1 MKRLLFG
8 FIFLMTIPLV
18 AWAAGDT
25 VVVDQNHLQFN
36 LSAVKMKVGD
46 RIRFNN
52 SDETSHN
59 ILISLGGART
69 NSGLQKPGE
78 PFEVPMVREG
88 TYQVTCGI
96 HPEMRL
102 AVTVRPRP

>member
-1 MKRLLFG
+1 MRFLCLISLL
-8 FIFLMTIPLV
+8 LLIPIV
-18 AWAAGDT
+18 AWAAGST
-25 VVVDQNHLQFN
+25 IVVDQNHLQFN
-36 LSAVKMKVGD
+36 TAMVKMKVGD
-46 RIRFNN
+46 HIRFNN

-96 HPEMRL
+96 HPRMKMVVVVEK
-102 AVTVRPRP
+102 